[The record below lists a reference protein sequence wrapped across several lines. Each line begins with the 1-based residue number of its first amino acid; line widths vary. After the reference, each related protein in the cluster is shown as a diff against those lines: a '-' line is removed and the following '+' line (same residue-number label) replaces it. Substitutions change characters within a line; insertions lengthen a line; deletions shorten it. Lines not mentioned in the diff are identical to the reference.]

1 MGCRISSWFA
11 GLPAAVC
18 GWMLEAVKR
27 TGGDPP
33 VLKGAGYNGVYTASA
48 GVFFPAGFAPA
59 GLFFQ
64 DLFRK
69 LL

>member
-1 MGCRISSWFA
+1 
-11 GLPAAVC
+11 
-18 GWMLEAVKR
+18 MLEAVKR

-59 GLFFQ
+59 GSFFQ